1 MSRHSVYSGPRATSR
16 NIFTHVKTNIFNSTF
31 LCPRSPYEAGPRSRT
46 LPAPEPR
53 FHLRGTVYAAFDQE
67 VGSISLFLKHGNRQ
81 LDYLPLQSMCVLNV
95 PVLWSGLSNSC
106 LSLSLSLKHPKLFMA
121 WKLTKSIYA
130 RTLFAKTQNFANNN
144 KTKVCNLFSQN
155 ANFNFNSTLS

>member
-16 NIFTHVKTNIFNSTF
+16 TIFTYCSDKHFIALSWSIKIYNSTF
-31 LCPRSPYEAGPRSRT
+31 LCLKSPYEAGPRSRT

-53 FHLRGTVYAAFDQE
+53 FHLHGTVYAAFDQE

-106 LSLSLSLKHPKLFMA
+106 LSFSLSLKHPKLFIA
-121 WKLTKSIYA
+121 WKLTKSIWD
-130 RTLFAKTQNFANNN
+130 TEFIANR
-144 KTKVCNLFSQN
+144 
-155 ANFNFNSTLS
+155 